1 MEPRS
6 KSTLTVRL
14 LKQRRDELL
23 EELRVLAPEV
33 VGKLE
38 QTLKALNEQ
47 RPERGEYEGL
57 DRPAVIRK
65 YLLKVGRPSELR
77 EIRDAVAAPVSR
89 FDGRSIWDGG
99 KREVEQGR
107 MLNIADQGKGEDWV
121 LSLPEWEQNSQHTES
136 KVRSANSSSA
146 STTSRMPMQW
156 PASNASGDNG

>member
-1 MEPRS
+1 MAPRS

-14 LKQRRDELL
+14 LEQRRDELL
-23 EELRVLAPEV
+23 EELRVLAPDV
-33 VGKLE
+33 VEKLE

-65 YLLKVGRPSELR
+65 YLLKVGRPTELR
-77 EIRDAVAAPVSR
+77 EIRDAVAAPASR

-107 MLNIADQGKGEDWV
+107 ILNIADQGKGEDWV
-121 LSLPEWEQNSQHTES
+121 LSLPEWEQNAQHTES
-136 KVRSANSSSA
+136 KARSGNSSA
-146 STTSRMPMQW
+146 SSKSRLPMQW
-156 PASNASGDNG
+156 PASNASGDNV

>member
-1 MEPRS
+1 LAEAYLPKLGALGANMGPKS

-23 EELRVLAPEV
+23 GELRVVSPDLV
-33 VGKLE
+33 KKLE
-38 QTLKALNEQ
+38 QTLEALEEQ

-107 MLNIADQGKGEDWV
+107 MVNIADEGKGEDWV
-121 LSLPEWEQNSQHTES
+121 LSLPEWEQNL
-136 KVRSANSSSA
+136 
-146 STTSRMPMQW
+146 
-156 PASNASGDNG
+156 